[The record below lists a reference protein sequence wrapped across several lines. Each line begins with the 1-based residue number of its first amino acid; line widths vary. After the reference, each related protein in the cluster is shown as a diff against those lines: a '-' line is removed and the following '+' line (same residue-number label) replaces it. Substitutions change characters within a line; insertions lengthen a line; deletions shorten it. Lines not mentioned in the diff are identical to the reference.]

1 MSVPRPQQPQ
11 QPPTQRAAAVRRAP
25 APEWIVAPL
34 ATALALVLPGVI
46 ALLTHRVFLF
56 ASLGPTAVTLAHQP
70 LHPSARA
77 YNAVLGH
84 LLGLG
89 VGFAVVAVLGLAYAP
104 SVFELHAIS
113 GARVGAALLAIALA
127 VLGELLLNARHPP
140 AAATTLLVALG
151 SFHPTATDSIA
162 VVGGVLSLVIAAE
175 LVRRAR
181 LLLGAV
187 PPGSG

>member
-1 MSVPRPQQPQ
+1 MG
-11 QPPTQRAAAVRRAP
+11 T
-25 APEWIVAPL
+25 
-34 ATALALVLPGVI
+34 
-46 ALLTHRVFLF
+46 
-56 ASLGPTAVTLAHQP
+56 
-70 LHPSARA
+70 
-77 YNAVLGH
+77 VLGH